1 MRLRFLLA
9 FIPLYVSLLPLKA
22 QEYLSP
28 MHRDWAIQTGGFL
41 SVDTTGFYTSVRPY
55 MACELRNIMPYDSL
69 RQYHG
74 RDARWL
80 STWFGRKLRKEH
92 LFQVRQ
98 DVFRLDID
106 PIVNLRMGRE
116 QEQGRNVF
124 TNTRGVMVQGDYKD
138 KFYFYT
144 RFYENQERFVNYIDS
159 LVRRDSVVP
168 GQGKVKFLESETFDF
183 SQAVGGLGYR
193 LNEHFD
199 FLLATDK
206 NFLGDGYRSLLLSD
220 NAYSYPFFRA
230 QMSFWKFRYAV
241 YYTVLQ
247 NMREP
252 HDDNSGYFRKYAT
265 IHYLS
270 VNVGR
275 KNRLNLSLF
284 EGVLWKPA
292 AYRGFELH
300 YLNPM
305 LFLRP
310 VENSLDS
317 PDNALLGLNVRWNI
331 HKGHV
336 VYGQLLL
343 DEFLLDEV
351 RAGKG
356 WWGNKQ
362 GLQFGYK
369 GFDLFGVPALGFQ
382 SEINF
387 VRPFTYQHR
396 TNFQDYTHANQP
408 LAHPLGADFTELL
421 AFANYRWRSFGVE
434 VRFQYAVTGQDTGTS
449 NLGNDIF
456 KSYETRQGEYG
467 NRMYQGLRTNLTAF
481 TGKLTYCINPAT
493 GLVLEAGLTQ
503 RERSNDDGTQATQL
517 VFFGL
522 RTSLDQHYFDF

>member
-1 MRLRFLLA
+1 MRLRILLLVIA
-9 FIPLYVSLLPLKA
+9 VNSITLSLSA
-22 QEYLSP
+22 QEFLSP
-28 MHRDWAIQTGGFL
+28 MHRDWSVQTGGYL
-41 SVDTTGFYTSVRPY
+41 TMDTTGFFTSIRPF
-55 MACELRNIMPYDSL
+55 MSVELRKVLPYDSI
-69 RQYHG
+69 RNYIG
-74 RDARWL
+74 REAQWL
-80 STWFGRKLRKEH
+80 NSWFGRKLRKEH
-92 LFQVRQ
+92 FFQVRQ
-98 DVFRLDID
+98 DDFRLDVD
-106 PIVNLRMGRE
+106 PLVNLRLGRDVE
-116 QEQGRNVF
+116 QKRNVF
-124 TNTRGVMVQGDYKD
+124 TNTRGVLVQGEYKE

-144 RFYENQERFVNYIDS
+144 RFYENQERFVGFVDS

-183 SQAVGGLGYR
+183 SQSIGGMGYR
-193 LNEHFD
+193 INEHVD

-230 QMSFWKFRYAV
+230 QLSFWKFRYSV
-241 YYTVLQ
+241 YYAVLQ

-252 HDDNSGYFRKYAT
+252 NNDNEGYFRKYAT

-270 VNVGR
+270 VHVGR
-275 KNRLNLSLF
+275 RNRLNLSLF

-310 VENSLDS
+310 VENALDS
-317 PDNALLGLNVRWNI
+317 PDNALLGLNARWNF
-331 HKGHV
+331 HPKHA

-362 GLQFGYK
+362 GAQFGYK
-369 GFDLFGVPALGFQ
+369 GFDLFGLRSLAFQ
-382 SEINF
+382 TEFNL

-408 LAHPLGADFTELL
+408 LAHPLGADFSEWIS
-421 AFANYRWRSFGVE
+421 FVNYRWRSFGVE
-434 VRFQYAVTGQDTGTS
+434 LRFQYAVTGQDTGTS

-456 KSYETRQGEYG
+456 KSYETRSQEYG
-467 NRMYQGLRTNLTAF
+467 NRMYQGLRTEVTSF
-481 TGKLTYCINPAT
+481 TGRLTYLVNPAS
-493 GLVLEAGLTQ
+493 GLMLEAGLTS
-503 RERSNDDGTQATQL
+503 RERSNNNGVQATQWF
-517 VFFGL
+517 FFGL

>member
-356 WWGNKQ
+356 W
-362 GLQFGYK
+362 
-369 GFDLFGVPALGFQ
+369 
-382 SEINF
+382 
-387 VRPFTYQHR
+387 
-396 TNFQDYTHANQP
+396 
-408 LAHPLGADFTELL
+408 
-421 AFANYRWRSFGVE
+421 
-434 VRFQYAVTGQDTGTS
+434 
-449 NLGNDIF
+449 
-456 KSYETRQGEYG
+456 
-467 NRMYQGLRTNLTAF
+467 
-481 TGKLTYCINPAT
+481 
-493 GLVLEAGLTQ
+493 
-503 RERSNDDGTQATQL
+503 
-517 VFFGL
+517 
-522 RTSLDQHYFDF
+522 